1 MKKGTKTVKFNIV
14 DIVIILVIVAVAA
27 YVLITTFGMQ
37 KDERVNDTVELS
49 FSLKDNFDYISLLN
63 SGDEI
68 YLDGASSPLG
78 TVSEVISDD
87 VSESATIKVTA
98 YFPHDAQ
105 VYSVEAIAV
114 LRGKSYELKTL
125 NFKGNA
131 DLVGIRTV
139 TKATLKNSED
149 K

>member
-14 DIVIILVIVAVAA
+14 DIVIILVIVAVVA
-27 YVLITTFGMQ
+27 YVLITSLGTQ
-37 KDERVNDTVELS
+37 KDERVNDTVEIS
-49 FSLKDNFDYISLLN
+49 FTLKDNFEYVSLLN

-68 YLDGASSPLG
+68 YLDGSASPLG
-78 TVSEVISDD
+78 TVSEVISDE
-87 VSESATIKVTA
+87 VSRSATVKVTA

-105 VYSVEAIAV
+105 VYSADGVAV

-125 NFKGNA
+125 NFRGNA
-131 DLVGIRTV
+131 DLTGIRTV